1 MAGSCALISNGLSR
15 RARWPLGTA
24 GSPTPSAYFRR
35 EYITVVAVFCRDV
48 SLRNTR
54 LPPAFHLALPTCPLR
69 ANRPVACYNSSA
81 KFNEIKKESPA
92 QAARVVRRSTGRREH
107 DGRIYFLG
115 HLPVQFSRLRIRFTV
130 VCGRSGAEQNGAEQ
144 STPRDRSGR
153 SSVFPCY

>member
-81 KFNEIKKESPA
+81 KFNEIKKES
-92 QAARVVRRSTGRREH
+92 TGQREEH
-107 DGRIYFLG
+107 CAMRATWKDL
-115 HLPVQFSRLRIRFTV
+115 FSRPSHRTV
-130 VCGRSGAEQNGAEQ
+130 L
-144 STPRDRSGR
+144 
-153 SSVFPCY
+153 SSKNTFHRGMR

>member
-54 LPPAFHLALPTCPLR
+54 LPPAFHLALPTCPLW

-92 QAARVVRRSTGRREH
+92 QAARRTLDDASKMRGF
-107 DGRIYFLG
+107 I
-115 HLPVQFSRLRIRFTV
+115 FSAI
-130 VCGRSGAEQNGAEQ
+130 S
-144 STPRDRSGR
+144 PH
-153 SSVFPCY
+153 SSLV

>member
-92 QAARVVRRSTGRREH
+92 QGNESRTEEHWATRARWK
-107 DGRIYFLG
+107 DL
-115 HLPVQFSRLRIRFTV
+115 FSRPSPRTV
-130 VCGRSGAEQNGAEQ
+130 L
-144 STPRDRSGR
+144 
-153 SSVFPCY
+153 SSKNTFHRGMR

>member
-81 KFNEIKKESPA
+81 KFNEIKRKALGSE
-92 QAARVVRRSTGRREH
+92 RSTARCEQH
-107 DGRIYFLG
+107 GRIYFLG
-115 HLPVQFSRLRIRFTV
+115 HLTAQFSRLRIRFTV

-144 STPRDRSGR
+144 STPRDTSGR